1 MESLLPV
8 SALRRFACAILAM
21 LALSATWASGANL
34 ERDPAAVFYIK
45 ADRLLDV
52 RTGRFIARPVI
63 GIRGEFIAAAA
74 SDLPIPEGAR
84 VLDLGKATLLPGLID
99 LHVHLGG
106 GSSGAQ
112 SPARGVL
119 HSARLARN
127 GLDAGFT
134 TLRSMGGGGYVGV
147 ALRDA
152 IAAGDIVGP
161 RIFDAGALLAVTGG
175 HCSGPRVYQPNAV
188 PGEGVADSA
197 EGFRQKTR
205 QVIRYGADFIKTC
218 ITGGFVSGTNPNTT
232 QFFED
237 ELRAIVETAH
247 RNGKRV
253 TVHAHGADGVLLA
266 ARVGVDSIEHGTL
279 IDAEGIRLLRERKIF
294 LIPTVAT
301 MGTALER
308 ARQVGAS
315 AGNLRALEAAR
326 DAQREHLARA
336 VAAGVVI
343 GFGSDFQQ
351 DGSNAREFSALLS
364 IGATP
369 LQAIQAATTNA
380 ARILGQETLLGAVE
394 PGKYADIIAVDGD
407 PLENIR
413 TLERV
418 RAVIKGGVIHRNDYV
433 ISPSR

>member
-1 MESLLPV
+1 MKHFFLIPFM
-8 SALRRFACAILAM
+8 RRFACALLVTIGLATT
-21 LALSATWASGANL
+21 AAWASGADVL
-34 ERDPAAVFYIK
+34 YVRAG
-45 ADRLLDV
+45 RLLDV
-52 RTGRFIARPVI
+52 RTGRFVERPVI
-63 GIRGEFIAAAA
+63 AIRGEFIEAAAP
-74 SDLPIPEGAR
+74 DLPIPEGAR
-84 VLDLGKATLLPGLID
+84 ILDLGNATLLPGLID

-106 GSSGAQ
+106 WSSSAS
-112 SPARGVL
+112 SPARSVL

-134 TLRSMGGGGYVGV
+134 TLRSMGGNGYVGV

-152 IAAGDIVGP
+152 IADGDIVGP

-175 HCSGPRVYQPNAV
+175 HCSGSRIYQPGAV

-205 QVIRYGADFIKTC
+205 QVIRHGADFIKSC

-237 ELRAIVETAH
+237 ELRAIIETAH

-253 TVHAHGADGVLLA
+253 TVHAHGTEGILLA
-266 ARVGVDSIEHGTL
+266 ARLGVDSIEHGTL
-279 IDAEGIRLLRERKIF
+279 IDAAGIRLLREKGIF
-294 LIPTVAT
+294 LVPTVET
-301 MGTALER
+301 MNTALER

-315 AGNLRALEAAR
+315 AENLRALEAVR
-326 DAQREHLARA
+326 DAQREHLTRA

-364 IGATP
+364 IGVTP
-369 LQAIQAATTNA
+369 LQAIQAATSTA
-380 ARILGQETLLGAVE
+380 ARILGQEALLGSLE
-394 PGKYADIIAVDGD
+394 PGKYADIIAVDD
-407 PLENIR
+407 NPLENIR
-413 TLERV
+413 TLEQV
-418 RAVIKGGVIHRNDYV
+418 RAVIKGGVVHRNDYNV
-433 ISPSR
+433 SVLH